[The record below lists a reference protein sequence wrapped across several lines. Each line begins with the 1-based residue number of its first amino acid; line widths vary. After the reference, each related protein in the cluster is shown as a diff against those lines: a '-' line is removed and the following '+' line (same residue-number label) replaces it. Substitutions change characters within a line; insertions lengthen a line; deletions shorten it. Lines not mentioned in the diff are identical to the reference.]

1 MHLNSLLLFRK
12 HILPRLQP
20 GMRVLEIGPD
30 QIPSTLQRL
39 VASELPSG
47 DKVIW
52 ETLDMASRPGVT
64 YGGTDE
70 YAFPIPDDTFDV
82 VIAVQVLEHVRKV
95 WRWVPEVGRVC
106 KPGGM
111 AAFIA
116 PISWPYHEAPVD
128 CWRIYPEGMK
138 ALCEE
143 SGLVIEVSQEESLER
158 AVYPELAM
166 YRRTYPGVSCSNM
179 QLSGRVKNILKRLVL
194 LPIPYANDVITV
206 ARKV

>member
-1 MHLNSLLLFRK
+1 
-12 HILPRLQP
+12 
-20 GMRVLEIGPD
+20 MRVLEIGPD